1 MGLTSLINFT
11 IFPIQDTKGDVECY
25 MNYKLIKSFPEM
37 KKTVKESSSQVIDTR
52 MDFHFSGNVPEPND
66 CKKIKKM
73 FSYIF
78 KRVSGQKK
86 IIFNTLQEEHR
97 STKKV
102 NEKIIWVQSKF
113 CPKHD

>member
-1 MGLTSLINFT
+1 
-11 IFPIQDTKGDVECY
+11 

-78 KRVSGQKK
+78 KRMSGQKK
-86 IIFNTLQEEHR
+86 IIFNTLQEEHW